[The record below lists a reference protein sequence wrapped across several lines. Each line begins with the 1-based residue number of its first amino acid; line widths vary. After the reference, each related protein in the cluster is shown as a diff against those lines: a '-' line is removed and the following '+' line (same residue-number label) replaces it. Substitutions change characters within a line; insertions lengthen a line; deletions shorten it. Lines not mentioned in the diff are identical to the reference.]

1 MEITIKQVNSKADLK
16 EFIFLPEKIHKAHP
30 YWLHPLYM
38 DEKKFFNQSK
48 NPAFWHNPYILLL
61 AYSNNKPVG
70 RIMGIVPVE
79 YNRKNNINTA
89 RFAYFECFEN
99 NRVFTQLLGAVEN
112 WAMQQGCKQLIGP
125 MGFTDKEPQGF
136 LMKGYNK
143 STMLVTNCSYP
154 FMQQYIQQAGYT
166 THVQLC
172 QYEVPITHE
181 LAERYKKFAALI
193 QNRLNIR
200 VIEFNSVKEV
210 RPYIRAVFELINKTY
225 QEIYGFTNITDEE
238 MKEFAQRF
246 LPLLNPR
253 LIKIICD
260 AAGNVIAFVVAMA
273 DFSNGLRK
281 ARGRILPTGWY
292 HIWRSA
298 KKSKRLVLLL
308 GAIDPAM
315 QHKGLDAILATR
327 IFESAIQLGFTT
339 IDSHIIMRDN
349 YKMRREIERLD
360 GFDLYKEYTIFKK
373 IIA

>member
-1 MEITIKQVNSKADLK
+1 MEIIIKQVDNKASLK
-16 EFIFLPEKIHKAHP
+16 EFIFLPEKIHEAHLH
-30 YWLHPLYM
+30 WLHPLYI
-38 DEKKFFNQSK
+38 DEKKFFNRSK
-48 NPAFWHNPYILLL
+48 NPAFRHNPHILLL
-61 AYSNNKPVG
+61 AYCNNKPAG
-70 RIMGIVPVE
+70 RIMGIIPAA
-79 YNRKNNINTA
+79 YNTKNNLNTA

-99 NRVFTQLLGAVEN
+99 KQVFTELLGAVEN
-112 WAMQQGCKQLIGP
+112 WAANLGCTELIGP

-143 STMLVTNCSYP
+143 PTMLVTNCSYP
-154 FMQQYIQQAGYT
+154 FMQQYIQEAGYT

-200 VIEFNSVKEV
+200 VIEFCSVKEV
-210 RPYIRAVFELINKTY
+210 RPYIKAVFELINKTY

-253 LIKIICD
+253 LIKLICD
-260 AAGNVIAFVVAMA
+260 ASGKVIAFVVAMA

-281 ARGRILPTGWY
+281 ARGRILPIGWL

-298 KKSKRLVLLL
+298 KSSKRLVLLL

-315 QHKGLDAILATR
+315 QHKGLDAILGTR
-327 IFESAIQLGFTT
+327 IFQSAMQLGFKT
-339 IDSHIIMRDN
+339 IDSHIIMKDN

-360 GFDLYKEYTIFKK
+360 GFDMYKEYTIFKK
-373 IIA
+373 KL